1 MDSQYWGGGGAFW
14 DQMVVVGRNHL
25 GSWEGMETRRA
36 DGMVNLA
43 NPQAEDEKER
53 KKKKKKGPSEEPEE
67 EEPDESM
74 LDWWS
79 KYFASI
85 DTMKEVRPG
94 QGLGI
99 KRNGEGG
106 LLPNQ
111 LYVTPSSPAPTL
123 ILSVSSLSS
132 PFRALLLGMMGSSPP
147 GLVPLLSAVCSTK
160 ISDIFMM
167 RQVSY

>member
-1 MDSQYWGGGGAFW
+1 MDSQYWRWGGHAFW
-14 DQMVVVGRNHL
+14 DQMAIVDRNHL

-36 DGMVNLA
+36 DGMLNLA

-94 QGLGI
+94 QGLG
-99 KRNGEGG
+99 
-106 LLPNQ
+106 
-111 LYVTPSSPAPTL
+111 
-123 ILSVSSLSS
+123 
-132 PFRALLLGMMGSSPP
+132 
-147 GLVPLLSAVCSTK
+147 
-160 ISDIFMM
+160 
-167 RQVSY
+167 